1 MTLNEKRKAK
11 RISKRLEVKF
21 HSTAENTAI
30 TDDLSESGLFITTSK
45 GMEAGNSIDVKLHL
59 PNSEALFIKGRIIRN
74 IKTTPGMNNGVKV
87 GMGIELINPP
97 QDFVNYI
104 QSIISL
110 ADIPFSFQLLASH
123 SRGCIAFL
131 LCFIIKPTVVL
142 TN

>member
-1 MTLNEKRKAK
+1 MTLNEKRKTK

-74 IKTTPGMNNGVKV
+74 IKTMPGMNNGVKV

-104 QSIISL
+104 QSII
-110 ADIPFSFQLLASH
+110 A
-123 SRGCIAFL
+123 
-131 LCFIIKPTVVL
+131 
-142 TN
+142 

>member
-1 MTLNEKRKAK
+1 MTINEKRKAK

-21 HSTAENTAI
+21 HSAAENTAI

-97 QDFVNYI
+97 QDFVDYI
-104 QSIISL
+104 QSLVI
-110 ADIPFSFQLLASH
+110 
-123 SRGCIAFL
+123 
-131 LCFIIKPTVVL
+131 
-142 TN
+142 